1 MREGGGRRGWC
12 LAPSAVSNAWARAEP
27 RPSAGRDGPAQPSG
41 RRRVREGRPISP
53 RRPPGRTEPPSP
65 LTPSHTSFPSP
76 PPFLPRPGSN
86 GTEPFPQP
94 PAPGRAL
101 TKPHNAPRRAGTG
114 GSRQPLAPSG
124 EVWLVCARRRG
135 LGFLALAWEK
145 GARGQPPGAGRWA
158 EASFSGGRA

>member
-1 MREGGGRRGWC
+1 MREGGEGGGASRPLPLATPGRARSPAPRRDGTGQPSPAAADGFGRGGRS
-12 LAPSAVSNAWARAEP
+12 LPADPRAGPSPRAPSH
-27 RPSAGRDGPAQPSG
+27 
-41 RRRVREGRPISP
+41 
-53 RRPPGRTEPPSP
+53 PPTHPSP
-65 LTPSHTSFPSP
+65 P

-124 EVWLVCARRRG
+124 EVWLVCARRKG

-158 EASFSGGRA
+158 EALFSGSRA